1 LNLKLFRKEKGRHV
15 VKYVAFII
23 LLMLPYRTLAA
34 EQYIVNRVMG
44 LSAVGVS
51 SCIAVWVP
59 LADNEALN
67 GIMWYN
73 NDGTIVFP
81 SILVGCGL
89 EDKPGLMDEMFSVAH
104 NVQGGSVQWSTQEFI
119 EPIASSAGGLY
130 VVMRLPFGSEQV
142 DIGTGGGAGVGYS
155 INTGGLKSWISWD
168 GQFWMSVHNS
178 VKVAIEPLIE
188 DANSDTR
195 LLGRDD
201 KALACQVETA
211 MIILTTKLN
220 APAPNPFN
228 PQTSISFTLANE
240 DNIEL
245 TVHDLRGAVVKR
257 MAAGLFSAGPHELN
271 WMGRDDENRRVGSG
285 VYIVRLKTLEGIMTR
300 QLVLLK

>member
-1 LNLKLFRKEKGRHV
+1 MKCFALIV
-15 VKYVAFII
+15 
-23 LLMLPYRTLAA
+23 LLMLSYNTSLA
-34 EQYIVNRVMG
+34 EQYSVSHVMG

-67 GIMWYN
+67 GVMWFN
-73 NDGTIVFP
+73 NDGTTVFP

-89 EDKPGLMDEMFSVAH
+89 EDKPGLIEEMFSVAQ

-130 VVMRLPFGSEQV
+130 VVVRLPIGSEQV

-155 INTGGLKSWISWD
+155 ITPGALKSWISWD
-168 GQFWMSVHNS
+168 GQYWMSVHNS
-178 VKVAIEPLIE
+178 VKLAIEPIIE
-188 DANSDTR
+188 EANSYTR
-195 LLGRDD
+195 LLGRND
-201 KALACQVETA
+201 KTLALHVETA
-211 MIILTTKLN
+211 HINLTTALN
-220 APAPNPFN
+220 APSPNPFN
-228 PQTSISFTLANE
+228 PQTTISFTLANE
-240 DNIEL
+240 GNIEL

-257 MAAGLFSAGPHELN
+257 MAAGLFSAGTHEIK

-285 VYIVRLKTLEGIMTR
+285 VYLVRLNSPDGVMTR
-300 QLVLLK
+300 QIVLLK